1 MVNEKWMIETKFLNI
16 ELKSP
21 LILASGIL
29 GLTASSMK
37 RVIEFGAGAVTS
49 KSFNKDW
56 RAGHKNP
63 SIIPFEHGMLNAV
76 GLSNPGL
83 DEMIK
88 EIRLYREQCK
98 APIIASIFGRSIDEF
113 GEVTQRTTEAEP
125 DMIEVNVS
133 CPNVYS
139 EFGQPFGD
147 SCPDT
152 AKITQIVKKHAGK
165 IPVSIK
171 LGPHGPGIGIIAKVC
186 EENGADAIT
195 AINTVGPGMIIDI
208 DVKKPVLSNLTG
220 GVSGPA
226 ILPIAVKSVYEVYK
240 NVKIPIIG
248 TGGVTKPSD
257 AIQMILAG
265 ATAIGIGTAVY
276 YEGIEV
282 FRKLNEGIK
291 KYLKDNGYK
300 SIDEIRGTA
309 HE

>member
-1 MVNEKWMIETKFLNI
+1 MIETKLLDLD
-16 ELKSP
+16 LKSP
-21 LILASGIL
+21 LVLASGIL

-56 RAGHKNP
+56 RTGHKNP
-63 SIIPFEHGMLNAV
+63 SIVPFEHGMLNAV

-88 EIRLYREQCK
+88 EIRQYKEQCN
-98 APIIASIFGRSIDEF
+98 APIIASIFGRSLDEF
-113 GEVTQRTTEAEP
+113 GEVTQRAAESEP
-125 DMIEVNVS
+125 DMIEVNIS
-133 CPNVYS
+133 CPNVHS

-152 AKITQIVKKHAGK
+152 AQITQIVKKHAGK

-171 LGPHGPGIGIIAKVC
+171 LGPHGPGIGVIAKVC

-226 ILPIAVKSVYEVYK
+226 ILPVAVKSVYEVYK

-265 ATAIGIGTAVY
+265 ATAIGVGTAVY

-282 FRKLNEGIK
+282 FKKLNDGIEA
-291 KYLKDNGYK
+291 YLKENSYK
-300 SIDEIRGTA
+300 STDEIRGAA

>member
-1 MVNEKWMIETKFLNI
+1 MR
-16 ELKSP
+16 
-21 LILASGIL
+21 
-29 GLTASSMK
+29 
-37 RVIEFGAGAVTS
+37 RVVEFGAGAVTS

-56 RAGHKNP
+56 RKGHKNP
-63 SIIPFEHGMLNAV
+63 SIVPFEHGMLNAV

-88 EIRLYREQCK
+88 EIMLFKEQCDV
-98 APIIASIFGRSIDEF
+98 PILASIFGRTIDEF
-113 GEVTQRTTEAEP
+113 MEVTQRAIEAEP

-133 CPNVYS
+133 CPNVHS

-152 AKITQIVKKHAGK
+152 AKVTQIVKKNAGI

-171 LGPHGPGIGIIAKVC
+171 LGPHGPGIGILAKVC

-195 AINTVGPGMIIDI
+195 AINTVGPGMLIDI
-208 DVKKPVLSNLTG
+208 DVQKPVLSNLTG

-226 ILPIAVKSVYEVYK
+226 ILPVAVKSVYEVFK

-265 ATAIGIGTAVY
+265 ATAIGVGTAVY

-282 FRKLNEGIK
+282 FRKLNEGIE
-291 KYLKDNGYK
+291 KYLVEKGYK
-300 SIDEIRGTA
+300 SIEEIRGAA

>member
-1 MVNEKWMIETKFLNI
+1 MIETKFVNL

-21 LILASGIL
+21 LVLASGIL

-56 RAGHKNP
+56 RKGHKNP
-63 SIIPFEHGMLNAV
+63 SIIPFEHGVLNAV

-88 EIRLYREQCK
+88 EIRLYKEQCD
-98 APIIASIFGRSIDEF
+98 APILASIFGRTVEEF
-113 GEVTQRTTEAEP
+113 EEVTKRAVEAKP

-133 CPNVYS
+133 CPNVHS
-139 EFGQPFGD
+139 EFGRPFGD

-152 AKITQIVKKHAGK
+152 ARVTEIVKKNAGS

-171 LGPHGPGIGIIAKVC
+171 LGPHGPGIGILAKVC
-186 EENGADAIT
+186 EDNGADAIT
-195 AINTVGPGMIIDI
+195 AINTVGPGMLIDI
-208 DVKKPVLSNLTG
+208 DVQKPVLSNLTG

-226 ILPIAVKSVYEVYK
+226 ILPVAIKSVYEVFK
-240 NVKIPIIG
+240 NVRIPIIG
-248 TGGVTKPSD
+248 TGGVTKPAD
-257 AIQMILAG
+257 AIQMLLAG
-265 ATAIGIGTAVY
+265 ATAIGVGTAVY

-282 FRKLNEGIK
+282 FRKLNAGIE
-291 KYLKDNGYK
+291 KYLNEKGCN
-300 SIDEIRGTA
+300 SIEEIRGAA

>member
-1 MVNEKWMIETKFLNI
+1 MIETTLVKLK
-16 ELKSP
+16 LKSP
-21 LILASGIL
+21 LVLASGIL
-29 GLTASSMK
+29 GLTASSMR
-37 RVIEFGAGAVTS
+37 RVVEFGAGAVTS

-56 RAGHKNP
+56 RKGHKNP
-63 SIIPFEHGMLNAV
+63 SIVPFEHGMLNAV

-88 EIRLYREQCK
+88 EIMLFKEQCDV
-98 APIIASIFGRSIDEF
+98 PILASIFGRTVDEF
-113 GEVTQRTTEAEP
+113 MEVTQRAIEAEP

-133 CPNVYS
+133 CPNVHS

-152 AKITQIVKKHAGK
+152 AKVTQIVKKNAGI

-171 LGPHGPGIGIIAKVC
+171 LGPHGPGIGILAKVC

-195 AINTVGPGMIIDI
+195 AINTVGPGMLIDI
-208 DVKKPVLSNLTG
+208 DVQKPVLSNLTG

-226 ILPIAVKSVYEVYK
+226 ILPVAVKSVYEVFK

-265 ATAIGIGTAVY
+265 ATAIGVGTAVY

-282 FRKLNEGIK
+282 FRKLNEGIE
-291 KYLKDNGYK
+291 KYLVEKGYK
-300 SIDEIRGTA
+300 SIEEIRGAA

>member
-1 MVNEKWMIETKFLNI
+1 MIETKLLHLK
-16 ELKSP
+16 LKSP
-21 LILASGIL
+21 LVLASGIL
-29 GLTASSMK
+29 GLTASSMN
-37 RVIEFGAGAVTS
+37 RVIKFGAGAVTS

-56 RAGHKNP
+56 RKGHKNP
-63 SIIPFEHGMLNAV
+63 SIVPFEHGMLNAV

-88 EIRLYREQCK
+88 EIRLYKAQCD
-98 APIIASIFGRSIDEF
+98 APILASIFGRSIDEF
-113 GEVTQRTTEAEP
+113 GEVAQRAVEAEP
-125 DMIEVNVS
+125 DMIEVNIS
-133 CPNVYS
+133 CPNVHS

-152 AKITQIVKKHAGK
+152 AKITKIVKKHASK

-171 LGPHGPGIGIIAKVC
+171 LGPHGPGIGVMAKIC

-226 ILPIAVKSVYEVYK
+226 ILPIAIKSVYEVYK

-265 ATAIGIGTAVY
+265 ATAIGIGTSVY

-282 FRKLNEGIK
+282 FSKLNKGIEA
-291 KYLKDNGYK
+291 YLKKNGYK
-300 SIDEIRGTA
+300 SIEEIRGAA

>member
-1 MVNEKWMIETKFLNI
+1 MIEIKLLDLD
-16 ELKSP
+16 LKSP
-21 LILASGIL
+21 LVLASGIL

-56 RAGHKNP
+56 RTGHKNP
-63 SIIPFEHGMLNAV
+63 SIVPFEHGMLNAV

-88 EIRLYREQCK
+88 EIRQYKEQCN
-98 APIIASIFGRSIDEF
+98 APIIASIFGRSLDEF
-113 GEVTQRTTEAEP
+113 GEVTQRAAESEP
-125 DMIEVNVS
+125 DMIEVNIS
-133 CPNVYS
+133 CPNVHS

-152 AKITQIVKKHAGK
+152 AQITQIVKKHAGK

-171 LGPHGPGIGIIAKVC
+171 LGPHGPGIGVIAKVC

-226 ILPIAVKSVYEVYK
+226 ILPVAVKSVYEVYK

-265 ATAIGIGTAVY
+265 ATAIGVGTAVY

-282 FRKLNEGIK
+282 FKKLNDGIEA
-291 KYLKDNGYK
+291 YLKENSYK
-300 SIDEIRGTA
+300 STDEIRGAA

>member
-1 MVNEKWMIETKFLNI
+1 MIETKFVNL

-21 LILASGIL
+21 LVLASGIL

-56 RAGHKNP
+56 RKGHKNP
-63 SIIPFEHGMLNAV
+63 SIIPFEHGVLNAV

-88 EIRLYREQCK
+88 EIRLYKEQCD
-98 APIIASIFGRSIDEF
+98 APILASIFGRTVEEF
-113 GEVTQRTTEAEP
+113 EEVTKQAVEAKP

-133 CPNVYS
+133 CPNVHS
-139 EFGQPFGD
+139 EFGRPFGD

-152 AKITQIVKKHAGK
+152 ARVTEIVKKNAGS

-171 LGPHGPGIGIIAKVC
+171 LGPHGPGIGILAKVC
-186 EENGADAIT
+186 EDNGADVIT
-195 AINTVGPGMIIDI
+195 AINTVGPGMLIDI
-208 DVKKPVLSNLTG
+208 DVQKPVLSNLTG

-226 ILPIAVKSVYEVYK
+226 ILPVAIKSVYEVFK
-240 NVKIPIIG
+240 NVRIPIIG
-248 TGGVTKPSD
+248 TGGVTKPAD
-257 AIQMILAG
+257 AIQMLLAG
-265 ATAIGIGTAVY
+265 ATAIGVGTAVY

-282 FRKLNEGIK
+282 FRKLNAGIE
-291 KYLKDNGYK
+291 KYLNEKGCN
-300 SIDEIRGTA
+300 SIEEIRGAA

>member
-1 MVNEKWMIETKFLNI
+1 MIETKLVNI
-16 ELKSP
+16 HLKSP
-21 LILASGIL
+21 LVLASGIL

-56 RAGHKNP
+56 RKGHKNP
-63 SIIPFEHGMLNAV
+63 SIVPFEHGMLNAV

-88 EIRLYREQCK
+88 EIRLYKEQCD

-125 DMIEVNVS
+125 DMIEVNIS
-133 CPNVYS
+133 CPNVHS

-152 AKITQIVKKHAGK
+152 AKITQIVKKHAGN

-171 LGPHGPGIGIIAKVC
+171 LGPHGPGIGSIAKVC

-208 DVKKPVLSNLTG
+208 DVRRPVLANLTG

-226 ILPIAVKSVYEVYK
+226 ILPIAVKSVYEVFK

-248 TGGVTKPSD
+248 TGGVTKASD

-265 ATAIGIGTAVY
+265 ATAIGVGTSVY

-282 FRKLNEGIK
+282 FRKLNKGIEE
-291 KYLKDNGYK
+291 YLKENGCK
-300 SIDEIRGTA
+300 SIEEIRGAA

>member
-1 MVNEKWMIETKFLNI
+1 MIKTKLPNI
-16 ELKSP
+16 KLKSP

-56 RAGHKNP
+56 RTGHKNP
-63 SIIPFEHGMLNAV
+63 SIVPFEHGMLNAV
-76 GLSNPGL
+76 GLSNPGM

-88 EIRLYREQCK
+88 EIRLYKEQCK

-113 GEVTQRTTEAEP
+113 GEVTQRTCEVEP

-133 CPNVYS
+133 CPNVHS

-171 LGPHGPGIGIIAKVC
+171 LGPHGPGIGVIAKVC

-195 AINTVGPGMIIDI
+195 AINTVGPGMLIDI

-226 ILPIAVKSVYEVYK
+226 ILPIAVKSVYEVYS

-265 ATAIGIGTAVY
+265 ATAVGVGTAVY

-282 FRKLNEGIK
+282 FRKLNKGIET
-291 KYLKDNGYK
+291 YLKENGYT
-300 SIDEIRGTA
+300 SIDEIRGVA

>member
-1 MVNEKWMIETKFLNI
+1 MIETKLLNLQ
-16 ELKSP
+16 LKSP

-29 GLTASSMK
+29 GLTASSMI

-56 RAGHKNP
+56 RKGHKNP
-63 SIIPFEHGMLNAV
+63 SIVPFEHGMLNAV

-88 EIRLYREQCK
+88 EIQLYKEQCD
-98 APIIASIFGRSIDEF
+98 APILASIFGRNIEEF
-113 GEVTQRTTEAEP
+113 GEVTQRTVEAKP
-125 DMIEVNVS
+125 DMIEVNLS
-133 CPNVYS
+133 CPNVHS
-139 EFGQPFGD
+139 EFGRSFGD

-152 AKITQIVKKHAGK
+152 AIITQIVKKHAGN

-171 LGPHGPGIGIIAKVC
+171 LGPHGPGIGTIAKVC

-226 ILPIAVKSVYEVYK
+226 ILPIAIKSVYEVFK

-248 TGGVTKPSD
+248 TGGITKASD

-265 ATAIGIGTAVY
+265 ATAIGVGTSIY

-282 FRKLNEGIK
+282 FKKLNEGIE
-291 KYLKDNGYK
+291 KYLVENGYN
-300 SIDEIRGTA
+300 SIEDIRGAA

>member
-1 MVNEKWMIETKFLNI
+1 MIETKLLNLK
-16 ELKSP
+16 LKSP
-21 LILASGIL
+21 LVLASGIL

-56 RAGHKNP
+56 RTGHKNP
-63 SIIPFEHGMLNAV
+63 SIVPFEQGMLNAV

-88 EIRLYREQCK
+88 EIRLYKQLCH

-113 GEVTQRTTEAEP
+113 GEVTQRAAEAEP
-125 DMIEVNVS
+125 DMIEVNIS
-133 CPNVYS
+133 CPNVHS

-171 LGPHGPGIGIIAKVC
+171 LGPHGPGIGVIAKVC

-265 ATAIGIGTAVY
+265 ATAIGVGTAVY

-282 FRKLNEGIK
+282 FRKLNEGID
-291 KYLKDNGYK
+291 KYLKEHGYK
-300 SIDEIRGTA
+300 HVSEIRGAA
-309 HE
+309 HG